1 MTNQKK
7 KPASSGVFKALKPHH
22 VDECPFVDAEP
33 EVIPLGRRRGGR
45 RDAGGAVG
53 EAGGR
58 RRDGCGLRRS
68 SGCGPT
74 RARER
79 CGGKRTTVSRG
90 RFSSARRGTY
100 CCKSS
105 RRMTHGVYQMGE
117 LHALS

>member
-33 EVIPLGRRRGGR
+33 EVLPLGRRRGGR
-45 RDAGGAVG
+45 RVGGGGLGAAGGG
-53 EAGGR
+53 
-58 RRDGCGLRRS
+58 
-68 SGCGPT
+68 GPT

-117 LHALS
+117 LH